1 MVGVQNDVDLL
12 NFQTCLIN
20 LYLQA
25 LQALQAVQAVQVVQ
39 IQSNMSLIQFQFG
52 LRKALEI

>member
-25 LQALQAVQAVQVVQ
+25 VQVVQ
-39 IQSNMSLIQFQFG
+39 IQSNMSVIQFQLG